1 MGKNN
6 ISKNPVSLYKTCSSA
21 DICTG
26 VNNKT
31 KQKQPRH
38 CVRKKEIQKHGW
50 GDKTIKIN
58 YPTNNTSVNKMI
70 TK

>member
-26 VNNKT
+26 VNNKIKIT
-31 KQKQPRH
+31 G
-38 CVRKKEIQKHGW
+38 VVISGGGGKKEDTGNKKKKTCNTKHV
-50 GDKTIKIN
+50 IK
-58 YPTNNTSVNKMI
+58 SM
-70 TK
+70 

>member
-26 VNNKT
+26 VNNK
-31 KQKQPRH
+31 
-38 CVRKKEIQKHGW
+38 
-50 GDKTIKIN
+50 IKI
-58 YPTNNTSVNKMI
+58 TGVVISGGGGKKQDTGNKKKNM
-70 TK
+70 